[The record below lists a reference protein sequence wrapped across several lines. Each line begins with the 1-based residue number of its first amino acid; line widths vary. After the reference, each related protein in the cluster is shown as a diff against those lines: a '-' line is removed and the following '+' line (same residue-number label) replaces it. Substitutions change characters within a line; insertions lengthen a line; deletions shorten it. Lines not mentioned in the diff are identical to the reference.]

1 MYLEKAFAKH
11 LGGYHKLVDL
21 VAGAAQG
28 SAQDAGSLALFQM
41 CTGGLTYRLQ
51 RAPHGDVVWRMDLQ
65 ADRSTKAYSLQKN
78 AAIGP
83 MATDTAFEALR
94 TLVHQGAVLG
104 AVPRTRDS
112 RNAELDT
119 RKFVQGHTYPIL
131 AAVMPSITGNFSING
146 TYFTH
151 FTHFTVNP
159 DPNPKPFEL

>member
-1 MYLEKAFAKH
+1 MEKAFAKH

-151 FTHFTVNP
+151 FTVNP